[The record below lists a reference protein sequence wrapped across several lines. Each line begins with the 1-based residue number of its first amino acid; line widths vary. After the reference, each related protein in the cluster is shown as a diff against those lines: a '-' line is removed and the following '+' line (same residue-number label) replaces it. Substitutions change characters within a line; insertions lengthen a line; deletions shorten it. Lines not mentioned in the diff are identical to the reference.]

1 MGGKRD
7 WDREEESESE
17 GTEERC
23 IERYGNWGQG
33 EKVNRDQR
41 EWGELGNAE
50 RSNDGDI

>member
-1 MGGKRD
+1 MREPRRD
-7 WDREEESESE
+7 ALRDT
-17 GTEERC
+17 G
-23 IERYGNWGQG
+23 IGGQG